1 MTENNSLPS
10 TSSLVIIGAGP
21 IGLETAALASSKGI
35 DFVVLE
41 QDSIG
46 ENIRKWGHLR
56 LFSPF
61 WMNCSRLGLKHV
73 LDSNS
78 NYVPPDRNQYLTGNE
93 FVASYLEPLGRSQ
106 DLVHR
111 IFTGQKVEAIGRDQ
125 ISKRDLI
132 GSPRRSRHPFRLL
145 IRSSTGQSIHQTRSI
160 VDASGVYSNPRT
172 IGNGGIP
179 ALGEEK
185 ALEDVPERIHFG
197 VVDLFPMKRLL
208 RKKSI
213 LLIGSGHSA
222 ATQISEMYS
231 LALEL
236 DLKVTW
242 LWRRPDQQPYIRVPN
257 DTLPD
262 RDRQSELGNRLASD
276 SPHWLTCLPGSTVE
290 SITVKKSGRL
300 AIKLQQKG
308 VLRNLIVDHILACV
322 GFRPDAKIYRQLQ
335 IHECYATEGPIKISA
350 ALLGASATDCLDQE
364 NQGIDTLSNP
374 EPHFYIAGN
383 KSYGTGSNFLLSD
396 GIKQAETIIKE
407 LTAYLKNPAKPLS
420 AFPKQ

>member
-1 MTENNSLPS
+1 MTENGSLPS
-10 TSSLVIIGAGP
+10 MSSLVIIGAGP
-21 IGLETAALASSKGI
+21 IGLETAVLASSKGL

-41 QDSIG
+41 QGSIG

-61 WMNCSRLGLKHV
+61 WMNCSRLGLKHI
-73 LDSNS
+73 LESNP
-78 NYVPPDRNQYLTGNE
+78 NYIPPDRNQYLTGDE
-93 FVASYLEPLGRSQ
+93 LVTSYLGPLGQAKS
-106 DLVHR
+106 LSHR
-111 IFTGQKVEAIGRDQ
+111 IFTEQEVEAIGRDQ

-145 IRSSTGQSIHQTRSI
+145 VRSSTGQSIHKTRSI

-185 ALEDVPERIHFG
+185 ALEDSPDRIHFG
-197 VVDLFPMKRLL
+197 VVDLLPMKKLL
-208 RKKSI
+208 RKKTI
-213 LLIGSGHSA
+213 LLVGSGHSA
-222 ATQISEMYS
+222 ANQISEISS

-236 DLKVTW
+236 DLTVTW
-242 LWRRPDQQPYIRVPN
+242 IWRKSDQQPYTRIPN
-257 DTLPD
+257 DILPD
-262 RDRQSELGNRLASD
+262 RDRQSALGNRLASN

-290 SITVKKSGRL
+290 SIAARTSGRL
-300 AIKLQQKG
+300 EINLQQKG
-308 VLRNLIVDHILACV
+308 VVRNLTVDHILACV

-335 IHECYATEGPIKISA
+335 VHECYATEGPIKLSA
-350 ALLGASATDCLDQE
+350 ALLGASAADCLEQE
-364 NQGIDTLSNP
+364 EQDIDTLSNP

-383 KSYGTGSNFLLSD
+383 KSYGTGSNFLISK

-407 LTAYLKNPAKPLS
+407 LAVHLKNPTKPVPAS
-420 AFPKQ
+420 PRQ